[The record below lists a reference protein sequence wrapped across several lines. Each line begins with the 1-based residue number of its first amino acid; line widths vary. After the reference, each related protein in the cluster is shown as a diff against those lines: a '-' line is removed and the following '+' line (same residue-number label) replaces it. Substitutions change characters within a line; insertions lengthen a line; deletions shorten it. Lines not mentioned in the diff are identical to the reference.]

1 MNATLPATRSL
12 VGSAAIALLAVVL
25 VGCAP
30 AGPEKSSTPLP
41 SVSATASAEP
51 SDDATS
57 TDGEESPPADEAPP
71 PAGDG
76 SVLITCFYPD
86 GSEVGTFSRLEEAWA
101 STNYVRIDNCEAT
114 ASGGLELSEGEQ
126 TVADVAVVDLPDSD
140 PTEAYLETLAACVRL
155 SPDGLAAA
163 PTSVLDATTLLCP
176 EAPHAGLIQNELS
189 ARGSG

>member
-1 MNATLPATRSL
+1 MTLPRTRSL

-25 VGCAP
+25 VGCA
-30 AGPEKSSTPLP
+30 ASSPERSSTPSP
-41 SVSATASAEP
+41 SASATESTEP
-51 SDDATS
+51 ADGATPPGG
-57 TDGEESPPADEAPP
+57 DESPPADEAPP

-101 STNYVRIDNCEAT
+101 STNYVRIDSCEAT
-114 ASGGLELSEGEQ
+114 ASGGFELSEGEQ
-126 TVADVAVVDLPDSD
+126 AVADVAVADLPDSD